1 MRYTHLVRSFASKIP
16 GSRKLISFLIKFL
29 PSSLKTNFMGMNLY
43 INPRDV
49 RNFIDVFFPLK
60 HPNHWHNALSLVIS
74 EGDRIIDVGGNI
86 GLTAIISAKSAKE
99 TGEVIVFEPE
109 PDCYR
114 LLKKNIKLHEMTNIH
129 AYDIALSDK
138 DGSLNFFIDKDYSTL
153 NSLSEKNILNK
164 SKKIVVQTIKYD
176 SFMEEQMMVH
186 LLKMNIQ
193 GGERLVIEGAGQMI
207 KQYLP
212 MVISEFWPEGLRNM
226 DSDPAEFIKYFIDL
240 GYEIYS
246 IDLKGTVS
254 SISESTIQQKLNRRE
269 DDSRTLFLLF
279 QHKKGSKYI
288 KEFL

>member
-1 MRYTHLVRSFASKIP
+1 MPLSNLIRSIASKTP
-16 GSRKLISFLIKFL
+16 GARKLVSFLVKFL
-29 PSSLKTNFMGMNLY
+29 PSSFKANFRGMDLY

-60 HPNHWHNALSLVIS
+60 HPNHWYNALSLVIS

-86 GLTAIISAKSAKE
+86 GLTAIIAAKSTKE

-114 LLKKNIKLHEMTNIH
+114 LLKKNIKLHGMTNIR
-129 AYDIALSDK
+129 AYDIALSDR
-138 DGSLNFFIDKDYSTL
+138 DGFLNFFIDKDYSIL

-164 SKKIVVQTIKYD
+164 SEKIVVQTVKYD
-176 SFMEEQMMVH
+176 SFMTEPMKVH

-193 GGERLVIEGAGQMI
+193 GGERLVIEGARKMI

-226 DSDPAEFIKYFIDL
+226 DSDPEEFIKYFVDL

-246 IDLKGTVS
+246 IDLNGTVS

>member
-1 MRYTHLVRSFASKIP
+1 
-16 GSRKLISFLIKFL
+16 
-29 PSSLKTNFMGMNLY
+29 
-43 INPRDV
+43 
-49 RNFIDVFFPLK
+49 
-60 HPNHWHNALSLVIS
+60 
-74 EGDRIIDVGGNI
+74 
-86 GLTAIISAKSAKE
+86 
-99 TGEVIVFEPE
+99 
-109 PDCYR
+109 
-114 LLKKNIKLHEMTNIH
+114 
-129 AYDIALSDK
+129 
-138 DGSLNFFIDKDYSTL
+138 
-153 NSLSEKNILNK
+153 
-164 SKKIVVQTIKYD
+164 
-176 SFMEEQMMVH
+176 MEEQMMVH

-279 QHKKGSKYI
+279 LHKKGSKYI
-288 KEFL
+288 KAFL